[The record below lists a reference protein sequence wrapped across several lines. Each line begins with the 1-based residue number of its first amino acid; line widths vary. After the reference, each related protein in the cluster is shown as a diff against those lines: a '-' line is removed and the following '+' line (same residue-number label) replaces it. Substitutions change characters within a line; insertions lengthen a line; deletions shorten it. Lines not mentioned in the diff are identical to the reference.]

1 VSHLTLTALG
11 RVKLPWAANG
21 VRAFLTAGPAL
32 TFPQDRRLDLGL
44 AAGAELEYAIDE
56 DLGLTLGTVYNYGMR
71 NLAPSTDGE
80 YLRLR
85 HVVIRSG
92 LVSRFR

>member
-1 VSHLTLTALG
+1 MSHLTLTALG
-11 RVKLPWAANG
+11 RVKLRWAADG

-44 AAGAELEYAIDE
+44 AAGAELEYAIEIDE

-71 NLAPSTDGE
+71 TWPPAPRANT
-80 YLRLR
+80 
-85 HVVIRSG
+85 
-92 LVSRFR
+92 